1 MINFPKDITCNGKAI
16 SKQIVK
22 VCVEQYYRTV
32 SDVRYV
38 CVSGFSILDCP
49 ISFIQDKFEETKA
62 VIRIR
67 KSKKDKQHNGQ
78 KKNDKKINNYL
89 QNIHIKLKIE

>member
-1 MINFPKDITCNGKAI
+1 MTITEFVTI
-16 SKQIVK
+16 
-22 VCVEQYYRTV
+22 V
-32 SDVRYV
+32 SDVRYL

-49 ISFIQDKFEETKA
+49 ISLIQGEFEETKA

-67 KSKKDKQHNGQ
+67 KSKKDKQRNGQ
-78 KKNDKKINNYL
+78 KKNDKKINNDL